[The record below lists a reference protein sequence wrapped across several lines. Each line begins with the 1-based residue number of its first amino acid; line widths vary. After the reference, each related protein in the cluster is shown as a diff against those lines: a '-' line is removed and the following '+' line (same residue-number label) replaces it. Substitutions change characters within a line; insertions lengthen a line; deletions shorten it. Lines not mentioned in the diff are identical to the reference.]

1 MLYCSKCRI
10 QIRGNKKCCPL
21 CQGELTGI
29 PSPAAFPTLKR
40 GRISSLSLVKIF
52 TFCMIALEIAF
63 IAVWF
68 LSDFELAW
76 VPFGMIGAL
85 VVWLDVVLG
94 VYFRNNMVK
103 NITLQVYIVMIAGF
117 LIDRSTGFYGWSVQ
131 WMIPCC
137 FVGLVIVT
145 VCIGKG
151 AKVLLEEYILYLAV
165 DMVLAMGQAIFLA
178 LRMNAFVWP
187 AVISMAAL
195 LILGVAALL
204 FRFRDL
210 KSASEKL
217 FHM

>member
-21 CQGELTGI
+21 CQGELNGT
-29 PSPAAFPTLKR
+29 PSPAAFPTIKR

-52 TFCMIALEIAF
+52 TFCLIALEIAYN
-63 IAVWF
+63 AVWF
-68 LSDFELAW
+68 LAEFQLAW
-76 VPFGMIGAL
+76 IPFAMIGTL
-85 VVWLDVVLG
+85 VVWLDVALG

-103 NITLQVYIVMIAGF
+103 NITLQVYVSMIAGF
-117 LIDRSTGFYGWSVQ
+117 IIDRYTGFRGWSVQ

-137 FVGLVIVT
+137 LVGLVIVT

-151 AKVLLEEYILYLAV
+151 AGVLLEEYIIYLAV
-165 DMVLAMGQAIFLA
+165 DLVLAMGQAIFLA
-178 LRMNAFVWP
+178 LGLNAFVWP
-187 AVISMAAL
+187 AVISMAL
-195 LILGVAALL
+195 LSILGVAALL